1 MNRNKVLIFGVVG
14 GILLIVL
21 IFVIGF
27 VIKGASDGDSVYE
40 TRATLDFWGVGD
52 RTSAYQTALNRFS
65 ELYPNVAISYRMFDN
80 VEDYE
85 SALLNAL
92 AAGEGPD
99 IFVIMNNDLPRKAN
113 KIFPLPSSK
122 YSVGSLRADF
132 PEIVEDDFVSGGNIY
147 ALPASIDTLALIY
160 NRDLFNEAAVVFPPS
175 TWKEFQGTVPKL
187 TEFGDE
193 GIIRSGAAIGTAGNI
208 KNSTDIISLLMI
220 QSGVRMVNDNY
231 TGATFNSPDGREA
244 LEFYLKF
251 SDENSASYSWNE
263 GFSEAVESFSR
274 EKTAILLGYSE
285 DLKEVKERNP
295 LVNVETA
302 EIPRVEGGSKMS
314 LARYFGYTVSRQ
326 TSYPSIAW
334 DFIRVVTADLASVR
348 SYLELTDRPPAL
360 RYLIEE
366 YKNDPMF
373 GVFSRQAL
381 VAEDWKQPD
390 PEKVD
395 GIFDNMI
402 EAVKE
407 GRKEVPRA
415 LSDAQSEVSA
425 LMKRSF

>member
-1 MNRNKVLIFGVVG
+1 MNRNKILIFGVVG

-40 TRATLDFWGVGD
+40 TKATLDFWGVGD
-52 RTSAYQTALNRFS
+52 RTSAYQTALNRFK
-65 ELYPNVAISYRMFDN
+65 ELYPNVTISYRMFDN
-80 VEDYE
+80 VDDYE

-99 IFVIMNNDLPRKAN
+99 IFVIMNDDLPRKAN

-132 PEIVEDDFVSGGNIY
+132 PDIVEDDFVSGGNIY
-147 ALPASIDTLALIY
+147 ALPVSIDTLALIY

-175 TWKEFQGTVPKL
+175 TWDEFQKAASKL
-187 TEFGDE
+187 TEFGE
-193 GIIRSGAAIGTAGNI
+193 GGIIRSGAAIGTSENI
-208 KNSTDIISLLMI
+208 GNSTDILSLIMI
-220 QSGVRMVNDNY
+220 QSGVHMVNDDY
-231 TGATFNSPDGREA
+231 TGATFNSSAGREA
-244 LEFYLKF
+244 LEFYLQF
-251 SDENSASYSWNE
+251 SNENSGSYAWND
-263 GFSEAVESFSR
+263 GFPEAVESFAR
-274 EKTAILLGYSE
+274 EKTAILLGYSG
-285 DLKEVKERNP
+285 DLKEAKERNP

-302 EIPRVEGGSKMS
+302 EIPQVEGGKKAS

-326 TSYPSIAW
+326 TLYPSIAW

-348 SYLELTDRPPAL
+348 SYLESTDRPPAL
-360 RYLIEE
+360 RYLIDE

-381 VAEDWKQPD
+381 VAEDWKRPD

-402 EAVKE
+402 DAVRE
-407 GRKEVPRA
+407 GRKEVSKA
-415 LSDAQSEVSA
+415 LSDAQNEVSA